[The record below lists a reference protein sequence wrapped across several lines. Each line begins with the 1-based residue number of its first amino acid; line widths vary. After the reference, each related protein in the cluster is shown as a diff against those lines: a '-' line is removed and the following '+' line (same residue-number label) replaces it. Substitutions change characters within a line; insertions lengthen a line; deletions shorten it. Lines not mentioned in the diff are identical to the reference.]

1 MHNSKDA
8 LESKEFFVFANH
20 YMQLEMQ
27 YSMYG
32 TRILKNLTE
41 N

>member
-8 LESKEFFVFANH
+8 LKSKSFVCANH
-20 YMQLEMQ
+20 YVKLEMQ

-32 TRILKNLTE
+32 RGILKNLTE